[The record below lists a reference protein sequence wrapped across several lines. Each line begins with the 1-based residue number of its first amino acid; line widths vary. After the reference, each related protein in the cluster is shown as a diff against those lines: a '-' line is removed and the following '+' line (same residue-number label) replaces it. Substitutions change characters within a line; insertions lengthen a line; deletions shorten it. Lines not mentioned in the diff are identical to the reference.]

1 MATQLPLE
9 ALRSARQPLSGD
21 DGDYDRL
28 IGAAGDADIVLI
40 GEASHGT
47 HEFYEERARI
57 TQRLIRELHFDAVA
71 VEADWPDA
79 YRVNAYVRHMS
90 DDHSADEALAG
101 FKRFPTWMWRN
112 RVVERFAEWLREHN
126 AQVPAERQAG
136 FYGMDLYSLHTSM
149 DEVLRYL
156 AKTDPEEATKARER
170 YACFSTYG
178 VDPQTYGYMAARA
191 PSASCE
197 DAALQQLMELR
208 RRAAEYRGSD
218 GRGAADAFFYAEQN
232 ARLVKNAEEYY
243 RTMFRGGI
251 SSWNL
256 RDRHMVETLYALCDH
271 LRAQGSARPRIVVWA
286 HNSHLGD
293 ARATQMGAWGE
304 WNVGQLVRER
314 SGASALNVGFTT
326 FTGTVTAATEWD
338 EPAQLKR
345 VRPGLAGSYERLMH
359 DVEGARFLVPLR
371 DTSVRDALDQP
382 RLERAIGVIY
392 RPETERQS
400 HYFDALLPEQFDILI
415 HIDETRALE
424 PMEYGIHWSG
434 GEAPETFPTG
444 I

>member
-149 DEVLRYL
+149 
-156 AKTDPEEATKARER
+156 
-170 YACFSTYG
+170 
-178 VDPQTYGYMAARA
+178 
-191 PSASCE
+191 
-197 DAALQQLMELR
+197 
-208 RRAAEYRGSD
+208 
-218 GRGAADAFFYAEQN
+218 
-232 ARLVKNAEEYY
+232 
-243 RTMFRGGI
+243 
-251 SSWNL
+251 
-256 RDRHMVETLYALCDH
+256 
-271 LRAQGSARPRIVVWA
+271 
-286 HNSHLGD
+286 
-293 ARATQMGAWGE
+293 
-304 WNVGQLVRER
+304 
-314 SGASALNVGFTT
+314 
-326 FTGTVTAATEWD
+326 
-338 EPAQLKR
+338 
-345 VRPGLAGSYERLMH
+345 
-359 DVEGARFLVPLR
+359 
-371 DTSVRDALDQP
+371 
-382 RLERAIGVIY
+382 
-392 RPETERQS
+392 
-400 HYFDALLPEQFDILI
+400 
-415 HIDETRALE
+415 
-424 PMEYGIHWSG
+424 
-434 GEAPETFPTG
+434 
-444 I
+444 